1 MAYLIKKIH
10 QNYFKQKAIFIR
22 RKLTMTD
29 IQTLTPSKGLAIT
42 YLARLSIA
50 SPSGGRSE
58 IENLN
63 VIKKIREGFLD
74 YPYASSQAMKRALR
88 DTLKGLGFSLSPI
101 VNSKPSRTAGIPLEY
116 IDDDLFGYMDP
127 SSKKDEPPEESAAE
141 IIEIPEADLNITKEM
156 LDELK
161 PKKVKEKI
169 GKYFLDNTDAD
180 HIDFKK
186 LNDLGLTEKEIEGVK
201 KAITKDDTA
210 VFNKMKQNFNGV
222 RKSTVSM
229 TPLLSLSSFND
240 NIDFGANMMGLKGGV
255 SPMPYETEIHRGW
268 YRISLYIDLNRIG
281 TGDGFVENL
290 VKVGKKKAG
299 VFALLS
305 QKNIDFD
312 FIHKISDKKFSLVKK
327 EYSPVEDNKR
337 YDRAKALLDAI
348 RFLAPSG
355 RSSNW
360 LIDLTPKLM
369 VAAYVK
375 GARTP
380 FLESPLLDESQPDKN
395 CINLASIKTIKD
407 IFADGIENLV
417 VGYREDLIQHPCPTE
432 TNGSGNT
439 EKPQNPDNEIN
450 VQKLKEAFDTID
462 GWLRIHFDIKD
473 PAKSSDQSKAEE
485 GK

>member
-1 MAYLIKKIH
+1 MAD
-10 QNYFKQKAIFIR
+10 
-22 RKLTMTD
+22 T
-29 IQTLTPSKGLAIT
+29 QTLTPSKGLAIT
-42 YLARLSIA
+42 YLVRLSIA

-101 VNSKPSRTAGIPLEY
+101 VNSKPSRTAGIPFKY

-127 SSKKDEPPEESAAE
+127 SSKKDEQPEESAVE
-141 IIEIPEADLNITKEM
+141 IVEISEADLSIPKEK

-161 PKKVKEKI
+161 SKKVKEKI
-169 GKYFLDNTDAD
+169 DNFFSNNKDSD
-180 HIDFKK
+180 HIDFK
-186 LNDLGLTEKEIEGVK
+186 DLKNCGLTEKEIEGVK

-210 VFNKMKQNFNGV
+210 VFNKMKRNFNGV
-222 RKSTVSM
+222 RKSIVSM

-240 NIDFGANMMGLKGGV
+240 NIDFGVNMMGLKGGV

-281 TGDGFVENL
+281 TGDGFVKNL
-290 VKVGKKKAG
+290 VNVGEKKAS

-305 QKNIDFD
+305 QENINFD

-327 EYSPVEDNKR
+327 DYSPVEDNKK

-395 CINLASIKTIKD
+395 CINLASIKTVKD
-407 IFADGIENLV
+407 TFADGIEDLV
-417 VGYREDLIQHPCPTE
+417 VGYREDLIQYPCQTK
-432 TNGSGNT
+432 TNDSAKT
-439 EKPQNPDNEIN
+439 EKSKKPDDEIE
-450 VQKLKEAFDTID
+450 VKTMRTAFDKID
-462 GWLRIHFDIKD
+462 GWLQNHFNMNASKTNQ
-473 PAKSSDQSKAEE
+473 SSQSIEQGE
-485 GK
+485 